1 MKGRQQFD
9 PDIVGAFEANVPVQP
24 PNPFKPMGTY
34 LNRHDADEA
43 AQAMN
48 RQMLGAR
55 WESCQDGT
63 RFAIRRTR

>member
-1 MKGRQQFD
+1 MLLQSPRD
-9 PDIVGAFEANVPVQP
+9 RPETPS
-24 PNPFKPMGTY
+24 PFKPMGTY

-55 WESCQDGT
+55 WESCQDGSK
-63 RFAIRRTR
+63 FAIRRIS